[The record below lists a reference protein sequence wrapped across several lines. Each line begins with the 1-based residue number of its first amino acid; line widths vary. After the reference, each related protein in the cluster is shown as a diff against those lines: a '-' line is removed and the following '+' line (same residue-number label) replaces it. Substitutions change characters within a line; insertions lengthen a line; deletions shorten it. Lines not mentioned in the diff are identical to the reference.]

1 LQNRHRWADLEFPD
15 VFGRRRTK
23 EERFIEELDEK
34 TGASLKLTLLNP
46 EGRIWNLVA
55 GGGASVIFADTVADL
70 GYGNLLVCA
79 IVRLCDCAIVRLCDC
94 AIVRLCDWSIGSI
107 RVMRIGTEYLEQ
119 RACGGSITGQLW

>member
-1 LQNRHRWADLEFPD
+1 VLPNIAQPTRPSTNTRTCTLQNRHRWADLEFPD

-79 IVRLCDCAIVRLCDC
+79 IVRLCDCAIGRL
-94 AIVRLCDWSIGSI
+94 V
-107 RVMRIGTEYLEQ
+107 VFV
-119 RACGGSITGQLW
+119 